1 MKYSIFR
8 AWSIGVGILIA
19 VFTMWFVLLQTNIFS
34 QSIVVILW
42 TSPLI
47 AAFVSAYLGPSH
59 KILLGTSMAIPSAL
73 FAVVLN
79 SADQILGA
87 TVDFPG
93 FKGGFILFVL
103 VLISAAIVSIPGSLI
118 AYALTKNDQQLTS

>member
-1 MKYSIFR
+1 MKHSIFK
-8 AWSIGVGILIA
+8 AWSIGVGILVAIF
-19 VFTMWFVLLQTNIFS
+19 VMWFVLLQANVFS
-34 QSIVVILW
+34 QVIVVILW
-42 TSPLI
+42 ISPLI

-79 SADQILGA
+79 SADQFLGA
-87 TVDFPG
+87 AVDFPG
-93 FKGGFILFVL
+93 LKGGFILFIL
-103 VLISAAIVSIPGSLI
+103 VLISAVIVSIPGSLV